1 MAEQF
6 DIPDFLKID
15 AKMAQSIAKEQARLR
30 VKHGYDAQ
38 AIRAG
43 NQYQHN
49 QTIYEREI
57 VLASLALESLVAGK
71 PEDAGAIEFQ
81 TRRLADNLYR
91 TGKIEEALAVVSDPS
106 QRAKLEKI
114 HAAIHSDDREKCNC
128 VDTIVKGTGVII
140 PRHNS
145 VGKIMSPKHG
155 KVVDIVVCSLCG
167 HTNVG
172 ADVPRKP
179 DLSGTFRGGV
189 RPQLRDVVRTK

>member
-1 MAEQF
+1 MAEF

-15 AKMAQSIAKEQARLR
+15 AKMADSIRKEQARLR
-30 VKHGYDAQ
+30 AKHGYDAQ
-38 AIRAG
+38 AVRAG

-49 QTIYEREI
+49 QVIYEREI
-57 VLASLALESLVAGK
+57 ILASTALETLDPAN
-71 PEDAGAIEFQ
+71 PDDAEAIAFQ

-91 TGKIEEALAVVSDPS
+91 TGKVDEALAVATDPA

-128 VDTIVKGTGVII
+128 VDVIVKGTGIII

-145 VGKIMSPKHG
+145 IGKIKSPKHG
-155 KVVDIVVCSLCG
+155 KVVDIVVCSHCS
-167 HTNVG
+167 HMNIG

-179 DLSGTFRGGV
+179 DLSGTFRGGQ
-189 RPQLRDVVRTK
+189 RPALSQVVKSR